1 MPARAPSLV
10 HPSANRVLIG
20 LGAQARG
27 QRKALKVSAGAA
39 AAAAGMSRQTLNR
52 IERGE
57 PSVTMGA
64 YVNALQALGLQLKVD
79 GVLGAPE
86 PAAAG
91 GPKRG
96 VSVDS
101 VRVSDYPQLQL
112 LAWHLPGAKGDLAV
126 PGAQALALY
135 ERNWRHLEPAT
146 LIQRERDLIE
156 ALAKAHGNGVLLV

>member
-1 MPARAPSLV
+1 VR
-10 HPSANRVLIG
+10 R
-20 LGAQARG
+20 

-64 YVNALQALGLQLKVD
+64 YVNALQALGLQLEAR
-79 GVLGAPE
+79 GVPVAPE
-86 PAAAG
+86 PATAPR
-91 GPKRG
+91 PKSG
-96 VSVDS
+96 VKVDS

-112 LAWHLPGAKGDLAV
+112 LAWHLSGAKGDLSV

-135 ERNWRHLEPAT
+135 ERNWRHLEQAT

-156 ALAKAHGNGVLLV
+156 ALVKAHGNGVLLV

>member
-1 MPARAPSLV
+1 MPARAPNLV
-10 HPSANRVLIG
+10 HPSAAQILIG
-20 LGAQARG
+20 LGAQARR
-27 QRKALKVSAGAA
+27 QRKALRVSAGAA

-64 YVNALQALGLQLKVD
+64 YVNALQALGLPLEAR
-79 GVLGAPE
+79 GVPGAPE
-86 PAAAG
+86 PATAPR
-91 GPKRG
+91 PKSG
-96 VSVDS
+96 VEVDS

-126 PGAQALALY
+126 PGALALALY
-135 ERNWRHLEPAT
+135 ERNWRHLEQAT

-156 ALAKAHGNGVLLV
+156 ALVKAHGNGVLLV